1 MQIRLATGADV
12 EQLTGLFDLYRQSL
26 GQPSENHK
34 CRQFVSA
41 RLSEGDTMIFIARH
55 EVQALGFIQLYP
67 SYSSVSLKPV
77 WYFDDAF
84 VVELYRGTGIAKGLI
99 AKAKELADSADVVLI
114 KRTLVEQGQVM
125 HEKVVQQKVE
135 QEQVGQEI
143 LTEHLQQAD
152 APCVTSMESTQEKS
166 SVGSAFKSSS
176 AVYMYHQAM

>member
-1 MQIRLATGADV
+1 MQIRLATSADV

-99 AKAKELADSADVVLI
+99 AKAKELADSADVILI
-114 KRTLVEQGQVM
+114 KRTLVEQGLAVQENVKQDNN
-125 HEKVVQQKVE
+125 EKI
-135 QEQVGQEI
+135 I
-143 LTEHLQQAD
+143 LSDNLQQACETD
-152 APCVTSMESTQEKS
+152 LMSKDSTKEKS
-166 SVGSAFKSSS
+166 PAGSTFKSSS
-176 AVYMYHQAM
+176 AVYMYHQSL